1 MKIDGMEWM
10 DWLHNMRAKEEEKR
24 MREGISGAEWLRR
37 VSAHAQAVLAGLPEH
52 EQTPVA
58 RDKPATKPPR
68 RRTRKP

>member
-24 MREGISGAEWLRR
+24 MRDGISGAEWLRS

-52 EQTPVA
+52 EHAPVA

-68 RRTRKP
+68 RRGR